1 MPRPTTAQLRKINK
15 FSQTELKEDQVY
27 VFRSLSADTLPV
39 ARYSW
44 FGEYSINM
52 TEKMLQKLKKDY
64 QTGVGLLA
72 SHDSN
77 RLPFGRTFE
86 AEILA
91 DEVNGES
98 VKTLYIDHYMVTH
111 MAGENGERRELNTE
125 IGMTT
130 QEIADHIEVGHTF
143 DTSIGFAIHDPKC
156 SVCNNSINDYE
167 KCDHIPGLEYEV
179 DGEMVRC
186 NIVADSGEGVENSL
200 VYAGAVNRALIQK
213 HSKDEVGSQSF
224 SKDELPSSVKF
235 GDKALYN
242 VDDIKNLPMGA
253 EVFCFMSKGN
263 MDLFT
268 NTSER
273 RDFKKFQKEREEMSN
288 QVSTPEANTPVTGVE
303 DFAIATALGS
313 AEPVVLQ
320 SVHEAALTAKDG
332 ELTEALSKVTE
343 LEVELAKVNEKMGE
357 LSAKSELADQFT
369 ADLVQETVKAG
380 VAARG
385 NAFSAERY
393 EKYLQ
398 TLSVSELKAELSAF
412 KEEFSGNIEAA
423 AQATHSEV
431 EADRNEGHVEMSATE
446 MREEAA
452 KVALQRFNEG
462 GKQGNLAEMTKLAL
476 AEIKAKQ
483 A

>member
-1 MPRPTTAQLRKINK
+1 MPRPTAAQLRKLNK

-72 SHDSN
+72 SHNSN
-77 RLPFGRTFE
+77 RLPFGRTFD

-91 DEVNGES
+91 DEVDGES

-111 MAGENGERRELNTE
+111 MEGESGERRELNTE

-143 DTSIGFAIHDPKC
+143 DTSIGFSIHDPKC
-156 SVCNNSINDYE
+156 SVCKNSINDYE
-167 KCDHIPGLEYEV
+167 KCEHIPGLEYEV
-179 DGEMVRC
+179 DGETVRC

-200 VYAGAVNRALIQK
+200 VYAGAVNRALIQQ
-213 HSKDEVGSQSF
+213 HSKDNADSQSF
-224 SKDELPSSVKF
+224 TKDELPSSVKF
-235 GDKALYN
+235 GDRSLYN
-242 VDDIKNLPMGA
+242 VDDIKNLPIGA
-253 EVFCFMSKGN
+253 ELFCFMSKGN
-263 MDLFT
+263 MELFT

-273 RDFKKFQKEREEMSN
+273 RDFSKFQKEREKMSN
-288 QVSTPEANTPVTGVE
+288 SVGAPGAETPEQENTAG
-303 DFAIATALGS
+303 LS
-313 AEPVVLQ
+313 AAAGTSEPVVLQ
-320 SVHEAALTAKDG
+320 SVHEAALSAKDN
-332 ELTEALSKVTE
+332 ELQLMKTKMSD
-343 LEVELAKVNEKMGE
+343 LEIELAKANEKLTE
-357 LSAKSELADQFT
+357 LTAKSELADEFT

-385 NAFSAERY
+385 NAFNKDRY

-398 TLSVSELKAELSAF
+398 TLSVSDLKAELAAF
-412 KEEFSGNIEAA
+412 KEEFSSGIEAA
-423 AQATHSEV
+423 AQATHSEI
-431 EADRNEGHVEMSATE
+431 EADRNEGRVEMSASE
-446 MREEAA
+446 IRDEAA
-452 KVALQRFNEG
+452 RIALQRFNAG

-476 AEIKAKQ
+476 AELQAK
-483 A
+483 